1 MMNQNKIMLLLCALT
16 LSLVW
21 GCARIPVREISDAQ
35 ALMEAAQSSCSRVYM
50 PEEMAEVKKNLSSID
65 QGTQKKSRKSKRKL
79 KKLALEAQSISKKMI
94 TETAS
99 IKSGIYTQIQ
109 QEIVTAIKKIH
120 EGEKSEANR
129 YARKEYTLAIQSVR
143 EARQIS
149 QDECRYKEALEKA
162 GESFQYAEQ
171 SIQRAAAFKKELE
184 NKLPV
189 YHIVKEGET
198 LKSIAKSSP
207 LYRDEAYSEVIYKA
221 NRDQIGD
228 PGILYPGQQLYLPG
242 KEEIKKNDQ

>member
-1 MMNQNKIMLLLCALT
+1 MMKQNRIHLLICALSF
-16 LSLVW
+16 SLVW
-21 GCARIPVREISDAQ
+21 GCARIPLREISDARV
-35 ALMEAAQSSCSRVYM
+35 LMEAAKSSCSRVYM
-50 PEEMAEVKKNLSSID
+50 SEEMNEVNKSFALID
-65 QGTQKKSRKSKRKL
+65 KGMQKKSRKSKKELRR
-79 KKLALEAQSISKKMI
+79 LALEVQSISKKMI
-94 TETAS
+94 TETAG
-99 IKSGIYTQIQ
+99 IKTEIYSQIQ
-109 QEIVTAIKKIH
+109 QEIVSAIKKIH
-120 EGEKSEANR
+120 EGEKAEANR
-129 YARKEYTLAIQSVR
+129 YARKEYKLAIQSVR

-171 SIQRAAAFKKELE
+171 SIQRAAAFKRELE